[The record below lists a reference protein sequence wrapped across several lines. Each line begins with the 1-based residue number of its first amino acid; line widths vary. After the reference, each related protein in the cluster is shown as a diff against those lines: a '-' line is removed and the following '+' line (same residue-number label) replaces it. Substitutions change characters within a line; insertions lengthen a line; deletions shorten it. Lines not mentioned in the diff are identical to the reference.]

1 MESFTPKRLSDMTL
15 IEVLQLWSESRK
27 QAEKENQHKCST
39 NQDRK
44 CRRALTN
51 HESYERRT
59 EKLAALL
66 RDLQMAGP
74 DDAEFVDFR
83 HRVWTWSALDKQ
95 IRIAYK
101 KICFTFVE
109 YIKLMHPDKRSII
122 MPSHAALDGVF
133 TEFKQLYNQHDK
145 SDAVHQD
152 HSKTLIDKFKHYITV
167 WNKFC
172 REESQGS
179 DPAKWKNA
187 FIHAVFY

>member
-39 NQDRK
+39 KQDRK
-44 CRRALTN
+44 CRKALTN
-51 HESYERRT
+51 HETCERRT

-83 HRVWTWSALDKQ
+83 RRVWTWSALNAQ

-101 KICFTFVE
+101 KLCSTFVE
-109 YIKLMHPDKRSII
+109 YFKLMHPDKRSII
-122 MPSHAALDGVF
+122 MPLNTALKGVF
-133 TEFKQLYNQHDK
+133 DEFKQLYNQHDK

-152 HSKTLIDKFKHYITV
+152 YSKTLIDKFEHHIKV
-167 WNKFC
+167 WNKIC
-172 REESQGS
+172 REESQRS
-179 DPAKWKNA
+179 DHAKWKNA
-187 FIHAVFY
+187 FIRAVFY